1 MKKALGLVVGFF
13 ITVPLGFSAERL
25 STAAFA
31 LGPKHFR
38 GDDAIT
44 IESVSA
50 TSPNLA
56 VGDKVTVRGRY
67 TLASEEK
74 PRLCLYLTT
83 DSTVGA
89 EAESPTQK
97 TEVKKGSG
105 TFELTETVR
114 HPGHLHL
121 SFYAGKRFGTAYFGT
136 EQQMKEISHW
146 NVRD

>member
-74 PRLCLYLTT
+74 ARLCLYLTT
-83 DSTVGA
+83 DNTVGA

-114 HPGHLHL
+114 HPGHL
-121 SFYAGKRFGTAYFGT
+121 
-136 EQQMKEISHW
+136 I
-146 NVRD
+146 